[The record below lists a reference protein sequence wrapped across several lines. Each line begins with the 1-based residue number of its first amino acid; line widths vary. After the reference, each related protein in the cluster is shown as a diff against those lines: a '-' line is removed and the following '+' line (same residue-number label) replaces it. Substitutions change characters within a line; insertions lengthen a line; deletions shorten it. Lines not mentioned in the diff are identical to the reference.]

1 MIPDCS
7 REERGVGVISVEV
20 YLYAYLRR
28 YRPEAELGSPVLVTV
43 EEQTAVGQL
52 LDSLGIP
59 REVRHVVFVNG
70 IIQREEYFLHT
81 GDRIAVFPPL
91 AGGGPAKGGARD
103 G

>member
-7 REERGVGVISVEV
+7 REERGVGVITVEV

-28 YRPEAELGSPVLVTV
+28 YRPEVDLGSPVHVTV

-70 IIQREEYFLHT
+70 IIQHEDYALNK